1 MILQNGIEHL
11 RDPFILV
18 ENGVYYAYGTGI
30 DTGSWASSV
39 WALYIN
45 KSGRLDGGHG
55 MIFKAFD
62 GTLYLSVHSPNAPVF
77 CKQPEKVI
85 FVPVKEQNGTLVC
98 EA

>member
-1 MILQNGIEHL
+1 
-11 RDPFILV
+11 
-18 ENGVYYAYGTGI
+18 
-30 DTGSWASSV
+30 
-39 WALYIN
+39 
-45 KSGRLDGGHG
+45 
-55 MIFKAFD
+55 MIFKAFY

>member
-39 WALYIN
+39 WDLYIN
-45 KSGRLDGGHG
+45 KSGRLDGEW
-55 MIFKAFD
+55 K
-62 GTLYLSVHSPNAPVF
+62 HSEKPVYIN
-77 CKQPEKVI
+77 PPHAV
-85 FVPVKEQNGTLVC
+85 
-98 EA
+98 

>member
-1 MILQNGIEHL
+1 MPMVRESTPKTGQT
-11 RDPFILV
+11 
-18 ENGVYYAYGTGI
+18 AYET
-30 DTGSWASSV
+30 
-39 WALYIN
+39 YISI
-45 KSGRLDGGHG
+45 KQGRFDGGHG

>member
-1 MILQNGIEHL
+1 MPTVRESTPKTGQT
-11 RDPFILV
+11 
-18 ENGVYYAYGTGI
+18 AYGT
-30 DTGSWASSV
+30 
-39 WALYIN
+39 YIST
-45 KSGRLDGGHG
+45 KRGRLDGGHG

>member
-1 MILQNGIEHL
+1 MPMVRESTPKAGQT
-11 RDPFILV
+11 
-18 ENGVYYAYGTGI
+18 AYET
-30 DTGSWASSV
+30 
-39 WALYIN
+39 YIST
-45 KSGRLDGGHG
+45 KQGRFDGGHG

-62 GTLYLSVHSPNAPVF
+62 GTLYLSVHSPNDPGF